1 MTTPA
6 PSGTLVV
13 RDNDTLGREFH
24 NLGPADLVLGRI
36 RLKPSEEF
44 MLLDLLERGVRL
56 FPSALAQ
63 QACRSKVFQ
72 ALLFAPFML
81 PHTLGIH
88 DRHDMLAA
96 VNLYDRKKISR
107 VITKLD
113 RKNAGLGI
121 HLWAGVEDVYNQA
134 SLGILPFPFVLQ
146 PFRPD
151 SHDIRVIILAD
162 YLEAYERDNPHNFR
176 NNLHCG
182 GRSRPCELMPEQLQ
196 LCRNV
201 MARGK
206 FPYAHLDLMVKGSET
221 FLAEINLR
229 GGIRGAKI
237 TPAEYKGRIEAIH
250 DRAASLT

>member
-1 MTTPA
+1 MIA
-6 PSGTLVV
+6 SSPSGKRII
-13 RDNDTLGREFH
+13 RDNTTLRREFH
-24 NLGPADLVLGRI
+24 NLGSNDLVLGRI

-44 MLLDLLERGVRL
+44 MLLDLLERGVHL

-72 ALLFAPFML
+72 SLLFSPFML
-81 PHTLGIH
+81 PHTMGIH
-88 DRHDMLAA
+88 DRHDILNA
-96 VNLYDRKKISR
+96 VNLYDQAKIGR

-121 HLWAGVEDVYNQA
+121 HLWNGVEDVYNQA
-134 SLGILPFPFVLQ
+134 SLGVLPFPFVLQ
-146 PFRPD
+146 PFLPD
-151 SHDIRVIILAD
+151 SRDIRVIILAD
-162 YLEAYERDNPHNFR
+162 YLEAYQRDNPDNFR

-182 GRSRPCELMPEQLQ
+182 GESKPCELTPEQLQ
-196 LCRNV
+196 LCRAV

-206 FPYAHLDLMVKGSET
+206 FPYAHLDLMVCGTDT

-237 TPAEYKGRIEAIH
+237 TPDEYKSRIDQIH
-250 DRAASLT
+250 SRTANF